1 MILGGREVE
10 IPKILKIPIVIY
22 IGNLEQNPG
31 ISWDFQLPEGIS
43 PSSDNIFEQN
53 KVLDISIRS
62 LLVEKH
68 NFERLGPLRSKR
80 QYFLG

>member
-43 PSSDNIFEQN
+43 PSSDG
-53 KVLDISIRS
+53 VRRS
-62 LLVEKH
+62 SLVQSPGILS
-68 NFERLGPLRSKR
+68 N
-80 QYFLG
+80 